1 MGQMVGFSRLLG
13 LFNVHFELQM
23 VFSLIDILQL
33 KIELILSSY
42 QFGMSVTYTCDHILN
57 TLDGGFM
64 VLVIS

>member
-1 MGQMVGFSRLLG
+1 MVGFPRLLG
-13 LFNVHFELQM
+13 LFNIHFELQM

-42 QFGMSVTYTCDHILN
+42 QFGMSVTDTGDQILN
-57 TLDGGFM
+57 ALDGGFV